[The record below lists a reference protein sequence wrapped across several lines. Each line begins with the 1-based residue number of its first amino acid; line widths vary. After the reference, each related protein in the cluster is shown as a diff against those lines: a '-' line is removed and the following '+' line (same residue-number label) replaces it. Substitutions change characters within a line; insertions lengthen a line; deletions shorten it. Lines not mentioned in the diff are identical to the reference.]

1 MGALHKRKEH
11 KGCIPA
17 HLRILDRLARLMPS
31 VIGRSHRKCSK
42 PSALRVKVTRHTCH
56 QGRMDT
62 GSIECVQARVVS
74 PTALPC
80 LACIQC
86 KPCASPDAVTNGLCC
101 SHVPREHHLPEPT
114 CELSMACMPMP
125 AVLTSKLTSVH
136 SSFTASTSFFRML
149 PASQGD
155 CRKMLTQVF
164 RLWQRVSRHAAAC
177 IACLA
182 IAVLRT
188 LWHCTPAD

>member
-1 MGALHKRKEH
+1 MGALHKRKERR
-11 KGCIPA
+11 GCIPA
-17 HLRILDRLARLMPS
+17 HFRILDRLARLMPS

-62 GSIECVQARVVS
+62 GSIECMQARVVS
-74 PTALPC
+74 PAALPC
-80 LACIQC
+80 LACIQ
-86 KPCASPDAVTNGLCC
+86 SPDAVTNGLCC

-164 RLWQRVSRHAAAC
+164 GLRSSRPAAAC

-188 LWHCTPAD
+188 LWHYTPAD